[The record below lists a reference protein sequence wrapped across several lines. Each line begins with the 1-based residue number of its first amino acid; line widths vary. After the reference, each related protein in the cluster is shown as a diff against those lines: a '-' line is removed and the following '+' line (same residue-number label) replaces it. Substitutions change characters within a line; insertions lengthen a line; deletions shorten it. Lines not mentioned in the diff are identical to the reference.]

1 LIRSKVWFPNIDQLV
16 ENKLKSCIACQATSS
31 SGANFAPIQMSEMP
45 TRPWSK
51 LSADFFGEIYPSKD
65 KLLVILDNYSD
76 FPLVDVMQKATSQT
90 VINKFRF
97 YFNIFGIPDGD
108 EFNLC
113 TASFDKFFI
122 VI

>member
-1 LIRSKVWFPNIDQLV
+1 
-16 ENKLKSCIACQATSS
+16 
-31 SGANFAPIQMSEMP
+31 MSEMP